1 MKAKYISLLL
11 AATMLVGTPA
21 LAKDKQEKPKTEQK
35 SKEKKK
41 LFGKKK
47 KGQAEAPKD
56 SAKVEKPSIDRNG
69 LFHVTKMKN
78 DWFFEIPDSLIG
90 REFLTTVRYTST
102 PAGIGKFGGEQVN
115 QQTVYFQVAPD
126 DQLLLRSRL
135 FVNVAD
141 TAQNINRAITISNE
155 NPIIGAFKVESH
167 KNNAYKIKVNQFFNQ
182 DNPAIGLPKS
192 VKDGFSLQGQVNEM
206 SYIEDIKSFPM
217 NTVARAFPDGR

>member
-1 MKAKYISLLL
+1 MKTKYISLLL
-11 AATMLVGTPA
+11 AATMLVGTPV

-102 PAGIGKFGGEQVN
+102 PAGIGKFGGDQVN
-115 QQTVYFQVAPD
+115 QQTV
-126 DQLLLRSRL
+126 
-135 FVNVAD
+135 
-141 TAQNINRAITISNE
+141 
-155 NPIIGAFKVESH
+155 
-167 KNNAYKIKVNQFFNQ
+167 
-182 DNPAIGLPKS
+182 
-192 VKDGFSLQGQVNEM
+192 
-206 SYIEDIKSFPM
+206 
-217 NTVARAFPDGR
+217 